1 MIRAKKL
8 YISLWGLL
16 VLLDKVLLVS
26 VSSVHVFVVSQL
38 SEGDRLA
45 GLEWSHFHVL
55 WLVDDSLV

>member
-1 MIRAKKL
+1 M

-16 VLLDKVLLVS
+16 VLLDKVLLIS
-26 VSSVHVFVVSQL
+26 VSCVHVFVVSQL